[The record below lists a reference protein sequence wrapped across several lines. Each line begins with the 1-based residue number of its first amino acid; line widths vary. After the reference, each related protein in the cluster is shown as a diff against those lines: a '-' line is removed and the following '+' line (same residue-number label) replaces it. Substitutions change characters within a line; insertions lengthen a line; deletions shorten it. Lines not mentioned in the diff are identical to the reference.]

1 MFFIPLVWRW
11 FMAAKLEFD
20 SLEEGLE
27 RVSKKHK
34 TTLPK
39 TVKSIDAM
47 IAELNSC
54 KQKLTSD
61 TEMETDDYVHENLEA
76 LHKSLLSNKLANEYK
91 ELHAPISK
99 LGKLIDKSFRADVEK
114 ATPNPFKYDPAILH
128 EVIAQ
133 HLYRHGRFDLG
144 DLFAKET
151 QIDATKAKQMK
162 EPFVEMYQI
171 LLSLWEHNLIP
182 AINWARSRRAE
193 LAQIGSSLEFRF
205 HRLQFIDLIVNQKQ
219 DEALVYARSH
229 FAQFAPAQMSEIQ
242 HLMGSFVYAK
252 RLNKSPYANLFHPNN
267 MPTLWDD
274 IARQF
279 TQNSCTLMG
288 LPQDSP
294 LHVSVTAGFKALP
307 TLIKLAALHL
317 VKVAGDETATAEV
330 TLGASFQFHS
340 IFACPVS
347 REQST
352 ADSPPMLL
360 PCGHVI
366 SKTSMLKLCRGSSSK
381 FKCPYCPSEQ
391 VLSQTKQLYF

>member
-1 MFFIPLVWRW
+1 MST
-11 FMAAKLEFD
+11 KLEFD

-34 TTLPK
+34 ATLPK
-39 TVKSIDAM
+39 TLKSIDAM

-61 TEMETDDYVHENLEA
+61 TEMETDEYVRDNLVA
-76 LHKSLLSNKLANEYK
+76 LHKSLSPNKIANDYK

-99 LGKLIDKSFRADVEK
+99 LGKSVDKSFRADIEK
-114 ATPNPFKYDPAILH
+114 ATPTPFKYEPSILH

-133 HLYRHGRFDLG
+133 HLYRQGRFDLG

-151 QIDATKAKQMK
+151 QIEETKAKQMK

-171 LLSLWEHNLIP
+171 LLSLREHDLAP
-182 AINWARSRRAE
+182 AINWARARRTE
-193 LAQIGSSLEFRF
+193 LTQIGSSLEFRF

-219 DEALVYARSH
+219 DEALAYARAH
-229 FAQFAPAQMSEIQ
+229 FAQFAPVQMSEIQ

-252 RLNKSPYANLFHPNN
+252 RLNKSPYASLFHPNN

-279 TQNSCTLMG
+279 SQNSCTLMG

-294 LHVSVTAGFKALP
+294 LHVSITAGFKALP

-330 TLGASFQFHS
+330 TLGPEFQFHS

-347 REQST
+347 REQSSV
-352 ADSPPMLL
+352 DSPPMLL

-366 SKTSMLKLCRGSSSK
+366 SKSSMMKLCRGSSSK